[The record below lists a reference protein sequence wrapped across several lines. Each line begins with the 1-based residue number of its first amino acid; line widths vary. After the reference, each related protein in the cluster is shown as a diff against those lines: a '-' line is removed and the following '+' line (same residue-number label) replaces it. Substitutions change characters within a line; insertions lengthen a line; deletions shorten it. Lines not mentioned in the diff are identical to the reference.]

1 MEASDLKSES
11 EHRGLCATAVG
22 GDDEQALPKV
32 FQNILQRDSIN
43 VTQEL
48 KLESSKCERKNS
60 QMLKFLFFW
69 LLR

>member
-32 FQNILQRDSIN
+32 FQNILQRDSTN

-48 KLESSKCERKNS
+48 KL
-60 QMLKFLFFW
+60 
-69 LLR
+69 